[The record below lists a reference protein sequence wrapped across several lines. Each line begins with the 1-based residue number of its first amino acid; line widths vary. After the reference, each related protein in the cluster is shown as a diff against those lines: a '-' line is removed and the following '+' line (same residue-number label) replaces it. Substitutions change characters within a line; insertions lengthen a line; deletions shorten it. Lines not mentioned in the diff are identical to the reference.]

1 MPDDSL
7 VIILSLDSAQLLLQ
21 GLQHLHL
28 MIGGVM
34 SKGPPCYFLCGSHFL
49 VFLCAMGTGP
59 IVHLSCL
66 QDPLHSGV

>member
-1 MPDDSL
+1 MLDDSL
-7 VIILSLDSAQLLLQ
+7 VIILSLDSAQLL
-21 GLQHLHL
+21 HLHL

-66 QDPLHSGV
+66 QDSLHSGV